1 MNTKR
6 LSLCAAAFAAAAIAI
21 VAGIGSASA
30 DTQPGSFSNPFGEPG
45 ANCPQDSA
53 QFPMLPSSPSSTPCK
68 PAAVSMAFL
77 PNGQALYWNG
87 LEGMENV
94 QVNTVAEFGQVATCD
109 QARTLTINYSNP
121 PASTWTPAGD
131 GLCSTTNSNYP
142 STYIIPGLPIDG
154 TGSASDALFCSSLV
168 LLANGDV
175 LTTGGTDYYDEPNVP
190 GTNFGVSELEG
201 TKTTRVYDP
210 RHGWLDVGN
219 MNYGRWYP
227 SLVTMPNGDLFVA
240 SGVTKLLKPVY
251 PSSPTDSGTN
261 VEETE
266 TFHIATAPYG
276 RWTYNGASANFTLPL
291 FPRLH
296 LLPDGKVYY
305 DAGGQTFN
313 PDGQSYDEVLW
324 NFPAIYDPASRTW
337 TRETSIPGIGT
348 TTPGFRGSGF
358 SIQLPLKPPYTTA
371 SFLSG
376 GGVAGVTPGTYLA
389 TNTSEINTVDTAN
402 GDAWTNSPQG
412 NLNNARWYS
421 TAVVLPDESVMAFSG
436 ATADE
441 VVAPGS
447 AMPVKQ
453 AERFDP
459 STGQWTPMATAN
471 DGRTYHNTAML
482 LPTGQVLVGGHSPI
496 NFMYSREE
504 TLPGGFSNNYRDYTF
519 ELYNPPYMTEQ
530 RPQISYVSSQ
540 VLNYGAQ
547 FSVTTHQ
554 AGRITRVLLVRNP
567 AITHLV
573 DADQRTVELP
583 FTVTNGDSLHVRM
596 PSNPAVLPP
605 GPYYLFIDTG
615 TGSSLVPSTAAQLFV
630 EPTPR
635 IVSPG
640 ATSTAT
646 AKTVTAPAQA
656 QTVAQQ
662 ATQAA
667 REVQVALAAE
677 HGPAPALPLIP
688 IGAAAAVAFGYATV
702 RQVRRAR
709 RR

>member
-1 MNTKR
+1 V
-6 LSLCAAAFAAAAIAI
+6 AAGAIALL
-21 VAGIGSASA
+21 AGLGTASA
-30 DTQPGSFSNPFGEPG
+30 DNSGGSFSQPFAEPG
-45 ANCPQDSA
+45 PNCVQDTPA
-53 QFPMLPSSPSSTPCK
+53 FPMLPSSPDTNPCK

-77 PNGQALYWNG
+77 PGGEVLYWNG
-87 LEGMENV
+87 LEGMENI
-94 QVNTVAEFGQVATCD
+94 QLNTVAEDGNVATCD

-121 PASTWTPAGD
+121 SGSNWTPAGD
-131 GLCSTTNSNYP
+131 GLCSTTDSNYQ
-142 STYIIPGLPIDG
+142 STYLIPGLPIDG
-154 TGSASDALFCSSLV
+154 TGSAPDALFCSSLI

-175 LTTGGTDYYDEPNVP
+175 LTTGGTDYYEEPNIP
-190 GTNFGVSELEG
+190 GTSFGVSELEG

-210 RHGWLDVGN
+210 KQGWLNVGN

-240 SGVTKLLKPVY
+240 SGVTKLIKPVY
-251 PSSPTDSGTN
+251 PNSPTDSGTN

-276 RWTYNGASANFTLPL
+276 KWTYNGSSANFTLPL

-296 LLPDGKVYY
+296 LLPDGKVWY

-324 NFPAIYDPASRTW
+324 NFPAVYDPTTQSW
-337 TRETSIPGIGT
+337 TRESTIPGIGT
-348 TTPGFRGSGF
+348 TDPGFRGSGF
-358 SIQLPLKPPYTTA
+358 SVQLPLKAPYTTA

-421 TAVVLPDESVMAFSG
+421 TAIVLPDESVMAFSG

-459 STGQWTPMATAN
+459 ASGQWTPMATAN
-471 DGRTYHNTAML
+471 DGRTYHNTAIL

-504 TLPGGFSNNYRDYTF
+504 TLPGGFSNNYRDDSF
-519 ELYNPPYMTEQ
+519 ELYNPPYMSAN
-530 RPQISYVSSQ
+530 RPSISYVSSQ
-540 VLNYGAQ
+540 VLNYGKQ

-554 AGRITRVLLVRNP
+554 AHQVTKVLLVRNP

-583 FTVTNGDSLHVRM
+583 FTVGSGDSLHVQL
-596 PSNPAVLPP
+596 PSNPSVLPP

-615 TGSSLVPSTAAQLFV
+615 TGSSLVPSTAVQLFV

-635 IVSPG
+635 VVSPG
-640 ATSTAT
+640 SGTAATAT
-646 AKTVTAPAQA
+646 KTVTVPAQTQSA
-656 QTVAQQ
+656 ARQ

-667 REVQVALAAE
+667 RHVHVALAAE
-677 HGPAPALPLIP
+677 TSPLLPLPLIP
-688 IGAAAAVAFGYATV
+688 IAAAAAFAFGYVTF
-702 RQVRRAR
+702 RRAR
-709 RR
+709 RARRT